1 MNDKKQCLIIFLT
14 MLKLGAVTF
23 GGGYVMVSYI
33 EDEFV
38 RKRSWITEED
48 MVNMVALSSS
58 VPGVIS
64 VNCSILVGYKLQ
76 KLRGALLAV
85 LGVVLPSIII
95 ITALTFV
102 YEAVHE
108 NVYIAGALR
117 GVRAAVVA
125 LLVSAF
131 LRFTKPFR
139 KDAISIAVMVAAFC
153 LSFILGINV
162 IFLLLSAIVFGVVVG
177 IWRIKDT
184 PSEPKEDTK

>member
-85 LGVVLPSIII
+85 LGVILPSIII
-95 ITALTFV
+95 ITVLTFV

-139 KDAISIAVMVAAFC
+139 KDAISIAVMIAAFC

-162 IFLLLSAIVFGVVVG
+162 IFLLLGAIVFGVTVG

-184 PSEPKEDTK
+184 PSEPKEGAK

>member
-85 LGVVLPSIII
+85 LGVILPSIII
-95 ITALTFV
+95 ITVLTFV

-139 KDAISIAVMVAAFC
+139 KDAISIAVMIAAFC

-162 IFLLLSAIVFGVVVG
+162 IFLLLGAIVFGVTVG
-177 IWRIKDT
+177 IWRIKGT
-184 PSEPKEDTK
+184 PSEPKEGAK

>member
-85 LGVVLPSIII
+85 LGVILPSIII
-95 ITALTFV
+95 ITVLTFV

-162 IFLLLSAIVFGVVVG
+162 IFLLLSAIVFGVIVG
-177 IWRIKDT
+177 IWRIKET
-184 PSEPKEDTK
+184 PSEPKEDAK

>member
-85 LGVVLPSIII
+85 LGVILPSIII
-95 ITALTFV
+95 ITVLTFV

-162 IFLLLSAIVFGVVVG
+162 IFLLLSAIVFGVIVG
-177 IWRIKDT
+177 IWRIKDI
-184 PSEPKEDTK
+184 PSEPKEDAK

>member
-1 MNDKKQCLIIFLT
+1 MNDKKQCLIIFMT

-38 RKRSWITEED
+38 RKRSWISEED

-58 VPGVIS
+58 VPGVIA
-64 VNCSILVGYKLQ
+64 VNCSILLGYKLQ
-76 KLRGALLAV
+76 KLKGALLAV
-85 LGVVLPSIII
+85 LGVILPSIII
-95 ITALTFV
+95 ITVLTFV
-102 YEAVHE
+102 YEALNE
-108 NVYIAGALR
+108 NVYVAGALR

-139 KDAISIAVMVAAFC
+139 KDAVSIAVMVLAFC
-153 LSFILGINV
+153 FSVIFGINV
-162 IFLLLSAIVFGVVVG
+162 IFLLLGAIVFGVTVG
-177 IWRIKDT
+177 VWRIKNP
-184 PSEPKEDTK
+184 PSEPKEDAE